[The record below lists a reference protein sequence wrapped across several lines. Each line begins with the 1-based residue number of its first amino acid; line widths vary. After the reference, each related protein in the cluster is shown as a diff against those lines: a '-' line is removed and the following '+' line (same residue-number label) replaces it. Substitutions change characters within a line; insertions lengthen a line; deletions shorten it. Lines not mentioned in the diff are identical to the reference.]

1 MKKLFK
7 LFSSLIVCS
16 LTITL
21 SSCSKYISSY
31 KAIGLV
37 RMNSSHKVETSFY
50 SLEGTLVFKVKNPS
64 KDNECDIDYFVQVD
78 EGEVSIYYDNTG
90 IKEKLVSVTKGQS
103 VEDKGGNIEKG
114 ESVYIIIEASK
125 GSRGKVIV
133 ELD

>member
-7 LFSSLIVCS
+7 LFLSLIICA

-37 RMNSSHKVETSFY
+37 RMNTLSKVETSFY

-64 KDNECDIDYFVQVD
+64 KDSECDIDYFVQVD
-78 EGEVSIYYDNTG
+78 KGEVSIYYDNTG
-90 IKEKLVSVTKGQS
+90 TKEKLVTVTKGQS
-103 VEDKGGNIEKG
+103 IEDKGANIEKG

-125 GSRGKVIV
+125 GSRGKVIAR
-133 ELD
+133 LD